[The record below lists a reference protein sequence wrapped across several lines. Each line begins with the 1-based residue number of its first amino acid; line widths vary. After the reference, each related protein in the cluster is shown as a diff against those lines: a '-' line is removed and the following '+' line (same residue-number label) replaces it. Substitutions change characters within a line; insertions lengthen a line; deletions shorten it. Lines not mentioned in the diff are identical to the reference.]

1 MLAFPPV
8 FVYSSNIITTNW
20 HNNPEMFGARFFLLV
35 SLLLSA
41 ATCFSATVEN
51 IRVWSEDGRTRVVL
65 DLSGPAQHNIFTLRG
80 PDRLVVDLRDSRL
93 ASGLE
98 DLPQGSGA
106 LSRIRSGLR
115 ANGQLRVVLDLNE
128 SVRSRS
134 FTAGPNSKY
143 GDRLVIDLQRQ
154 GSLHAI
160 KRASEGYVAGRD
172 IVVAIDPGHGGRD
185 PGSIGRDKTN
195 EKDVALAV
203 AKNLARRVDEEPGM
217 KAVLIR
223 DGDYY
228 VDHRERI
235 AIARRSKA
243 DLFVSVH
250 ADSVRDRRAKGASVY
265 ALSLKGA
272 TDEAAMRLAQ
282 RENAADMVG
291 GVSLAG
297 KDEVLASVLLDLSQN
312 AALGASLDVGA
323 KVLDELAKV
332 GSMHRRTVQ
341 QAGFIVL
348 KSPDVPSILVETAF
362 ISNPAEEAKL
372 KSETHRAKLANAIL
386 AGIRSYFYTNPPPD
400 TQIAMSL
407 KRSPTPQVDYVISRG
422 DTLSEIAARYN
433 VSVTAIKSA
442 NNLSGT
448 TVRVGQTLR
457 IPVLTAGT

>member
-8 FVYSSNIITTNW
+8 FVYSLRIITTKW
-20 HNNPEMFGARFFLLV
+20 QNNPTMSGARLFLILC
-35 SLLLSA
+35 LLLPGPLLQA
-41 ATCFSATVEN
+41 ATVEN

-65 DLSGPAQHNIFTLRG
+65 DLSGPAEHNIFTLRG
-80 PDRLVVDLRDSRL
+80 PDRLVVDLKDSKL
-93 ASGLE
+93 STAINEMPGAT
-98 DLPQGSGA
+98 GA
-106 LSRIRSGLR
+106 LAGIRSGLR
-115 ANGQLRVVLDLNE
+115 SNGQLRVVLDLNE

-134 FTAGPNSKY
+134 FTAGPNNQY

-154 GSLHAI
+154 GNLHAV
-160 KRASEGYVAGRD
+160 KRASEGYSAGRD
-172 IVVAIDPGHGGRD
+172 IVVAVDPGHGGRD
-185 PGSIGRDKTN
+185 PGSIGRDKTF

-203 AKNLARRVDEEPGM
+203 ARTLARRIDQEPGM

-235 AIARRSKA
+235 AIARRNKA

-250 ADSVRDRRAKGASVY
+250 ADAVKDRRAKGASVY

-282 RENAADMVG
+282 RENAADLVG

-297 KDEVLASVLLDLSQN
+297 KDAVLASVLLDLSQN
-312 AALGASLDVGA
+312 AALGASLDVGE
-323 KVLDELAKV
+323 KILDELAKV
-332 GSMHRRTVQ
+332 GAMHRRTVQ
-341 QAGFIVL
+341 QAGFMVL

-372 KSETHRAKLANAIL
+372 KSESHRANLANAML
-386 AGIRSYFYTNPPPD
+386 AGIRTYFYANPPPD
-400 TQIAMSL
+400 TQIAMNL

-442 NNLSGT
+442 NNLSGN
-448 TVRVGQTLR
+448 TVHVGQTLR
-457 IPVLTAGT
+457 IPIVAGT